1 MRTFGLIVFFAASVL
16 GQTFYGT
23 SDLEAFRAGRDKEF
37 RTKTES
43 PLLEA
48 DFDKFK
54 GLDYFVTDTAFRV
67 KAKFARVPD
76 AKFFNMPTST
86 GITKRFTKVG
96 TLTFGLKGKKLVL
109 AVYQIEP
116 QIREKFPEFADLLFV
131 PFRDLTNGAETYGAG
146 RYIDIKEPKGSDVLL
161 DFNLAYNPNC
171 AYGSTKYACPI
182 PPKENS
188 LRIAVRA
195 GEKKF
200 AYSSESETADK
211 K

>member
-23 SDLEAFRAGRDKEF
+23 SDLDVFRDGRDKEF
-37 RTKTES
+37 RNKNES
-43 PLLEA
+43 PLLTT
-48 DFDKFK
+48 DFENFK
-54 GLDYFVTDTAFRV
+54 GLNYFETDKNLRVTAN
-67 KAKFARVPD
+67 FARVAD

-86 GITKRFTKVG
+86 GITKRFAKVG
-96 TLTFGLKGKKLVL
+96 TLTFSLKSKRLAL

-131 PFRDLTNGAETYGAG
+131 PFRDLTNGADTYGAG

-200 AYSSESETADK
+200 AYSSESETANK